1 VGKVPLSEVL
11 KFIWPFIAVSL
22 VALVLIILF
31 PVITIYIPKALGL

>member
-1 VGKVPLSEVL
+1 L

-22 VALVLIILF
+22 IVLVLIILF